1 MVEQEKAFSGRY
13 TAACVTHITDELGL
27 PCLQIEMF
35 YYDENGKQQKEVT
48 KCL

>member
-1 MVEQEKAFSGRY
+1 MEQEEVFIKRY
-13 TAACVTHITDELGL
+13 MAACVTHIVDELGL

-35 YYDENGKQQKEVT
+35 YYDENGKQQKEVR